1 MRGAGA
7 IAVLCAPF
15 VCAPGPRPFYGEA
28 DARERVLLSDGGGRE
43 KLSVVVVWDFTSRV
57 LRFRVLVG
65 YMRDG
70 SRRQTPAETH
80 FITGHRSNFTTIT
93 SETQR
98 PAGPPP
104 TPTPAVPTP
113 RMHSYDHT
121 MMLDQAMHQQLT
133 LTKPRARAT
142 LGPKHMPRACA
153 IA

>member
-1 MRGAGA
+1 MRGAAG
-7 IAVLCAPF
+7 IAVLCAHF
-15 VCAPGPRPFYGEA
+15 AGAAGPRTFYGEA

-43 KLSVVVVWDFTSRV
+43 KADLMVVLAAASRV

-70 SRRQTPAETH
+70 SRRQTPVETL
-80 FITGHRSNFTTIT
+80 FITGHRRNFTPIT

-121 MMLDQAMHQQLT
+121 TMLDQAMHQQLT

-142 LGPKHMPRACA
+142 ISLYYY
-153 IA
+153 

>member
-1 MRGAGA
+1 MFLHAH
-7 IAVLCAPF
+7 F
-15 VCAPGPRPFYGEA
+15 VGAPGPPLFYVEA
-28 DARERVLLSDGGGRE
+28 EARERVLLSDGGGR
-43 KLSVVVVWDFTSRV
+43 KKADLMVVLATASRV

-65 YMRDG
+65 YMLDG
-70 SRRQTPAETH
+70 SRRQTPVETH